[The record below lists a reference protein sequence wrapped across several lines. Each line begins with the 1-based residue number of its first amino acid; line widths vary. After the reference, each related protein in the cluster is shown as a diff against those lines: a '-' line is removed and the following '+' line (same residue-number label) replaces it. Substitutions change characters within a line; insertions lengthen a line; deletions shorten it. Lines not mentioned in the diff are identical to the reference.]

1 VATVG
6 RPTAGDEPLGP
17 AVASF
22 LAERDL
28 APSSHRVYVLALDRL
43 LDRLGADTP
52 LAQVSPRA
60 LADFMTATYPHL
72 APASYNRVVA
82 TLASL
87 FAYTTRQGWTS
98 TSPATGLER
107 RRPRSDRAAHARA
120 RAIPAPEL
128 LAFLDADHPVREK
141 TRWWLLYETAAR
153 AGEVLALNVAD
164 LDPARRRAV
173 VVGKGRPGRGHRLG
187 DQDRPAA
194 APTPTPPAG
203 RPSVP
208 HRHRSRPRPPTSP
221 GRLRPRYRPSPAV
234 LPASCRDIHDGQRR
248 LDPAPAPP
256 LPAHPP
262 RNPQCCIKRNVGRH
276 SAGGVTHC
284 ACWVCGPSRA
294 R

>member
-1 VATVG
+1 MTHRGVATAG
-6 RPTAGDEPLGP
+6 RPTAGGAPLGP

-28 APSSHRVYVLALDRL
+28 APSSHRVYVLALDRH

-60 LADFMTATYPHL
+60 LADFMTGTYPHL

-87 FAYTTRQGWTS
+87 FAYTTCQGWTS

-107 RRPRSDRAAHARA
+107 RRPRLDRAAHARA

-141 TRWWLLYETAAR
+141 TLWWLLYETAAR

-173 VVGKGRPGRGHRLG
+173 VVGKGGRAEVIGWETKTARL
-187 DQDRPAA
+187 A
-194 APTPTPPAG
+194 APTSPKQASG
-203 RPSVP
+203 
-208 HRHRSRPRPPTSP
+208 SR
-221 GRLRPRYRPSPAV
+221 
-234 LPASCRDIHDGQRR
+234 C
-248 LDPAPAPP
+248 
-256 LPAHPP
+256 
-262 RNPQCCIKRNVGRH
+262 
-276 SAGGVTHC
+276 
-284 ACWVCGPSRA
+284 
-294 R
+294 